1 MTEEEILARAYF
13 VMGKEAGT
21 SMEAITERYKRLAM
35 VWHSDRFPKA
45 EAKAEAEEE
54 MKKINNARDDLK
66 KHFANSHK
74 ATGYCACRPGAAADK
89 PRERAGTGQAPGPGK
104 RRTTQENNTEE
115 AEARRR
121 NDERAR
127 RAAEDEAAAKA
138 KQAAAN
144 AQRANSEQSAQS
156 ALEQTK
162 LAADEKLRWKISIGM
177 VVAWVCLNAF
187 GAFSMNAKSWW
198 HDFSWKWDRDHSST
212 PPASQ
217 SPEPSTPG
225 YIPGYNK
232 TPGGDQSSWQQQ
244 QEQDQKRRDE
254 QAESQKK
261 QDIYNTRMAI
271 DRYQKTIAHCTSE
284 IAKMDAQLADPL
296 VSDYEKR
303 KSSSFADAQRGY
315 LAQAQS
321 DLAEAQ
327 KRFTELTGRPASEA
341 NTTDWSPTASP
352 TITPSNSNL
361 GLPLNG
367 TNFTSPAPPPV
378 LAPSNPLL
386 TPSTT
391 TQSSQPWKPNYLQNP
406 TGITP
411 FNPVGSSQ
419 SVSPYI
425 NKNNPLFKKTSPN
438 LFDKSNVQNQ

>member
-144 AQRANSEQSAQS
+144 AQRATTEQSAQS

-162 LAADEKLRWKISIGM
+162 LAADEQLRWKVSIGI
-177 VVAWVCLNAF
+177 VIAWVCLNAF

-212 PPASQ
+212 PPSSQ
-217 SPEPSTPG
+217 ANPDPSTSSYFP
-225 YIPGYNK
+225 PYNK
-232 TPGGDQSSWQQQ
+232 PPTW
-244 QEQDQKRRDE
+244 QEQHDLEQKRRDE
-254 QAESQKK
+254 QAEIQKK
-261 QDIYNTRMAI
+261 KDIYDTRAAI

-284 IAKMDAQLADPL
+284 IAKVDAQLADPS

-315 LAQAQS
+315 LAEAQGN
-321 DLAEAQ
+321 LAEVQ

-341 NTTDWSPTASP
+341 NTTDWTPNASP

-361 GLPLNG
+361 GLPVNG

-378 LAPSNPLL
+378 LTPSNNLF
-386 TPSTT
+386 TSPSTS
-391 TQSSQPWKPNYLQNP
+391 TQTQP
-406 TGITP
+406 
-411 FNPVGSSQ
+411 
-419 SVSPYI
+419 
-425 NKNNPLFKKTSPN
+425 
-438 LFDKSNVQNQ
+438 

>member
-66 KHFANSHK
+66 KHFANNHK
-74 ATGYCACRPGAAADK
+74 ATGYCACRPGVATDK
-89 PRERAGTGQAPGPGK
+89 PRERTGSGQAPGPGK
-104 RRTTQENNTEE
+104 RRTTQETNNEE
-115 AEARRR
+115 AEARKR
-121 NDERAR
+121 NEERAR
-127 RAAEDEAAAKA
+127 RAAEDAAAAKA
-138 KQAAAN
+138 KKAAAA
-144 AQRANSEQSAQS
+144 AQQATAEQTVQS

-162 LAADEKLRWKISIGM
+162 LAADEKLRWKISICM
-177 VVAWVCLNAF
+177 VIAWVCLNAF

-198 HDFSWKWDRDHSST
+198 HDFSWKWERDHAPT
-212 PPASQ
+212 PPTSTT
-217 SPEPSTPG
+217 PDPSTQG

-232 TPGGDQSSWQQQ
+232 TPGGDQNSWQQQ
-244 QEQDQKRRDE
+244 QNEDQKRRDE
-254 QAESQKK
+254 QAERQKK
-261 QDIYNTRMAI
+261 QDIYNTRQAI

-284 IAKMDAQLADPL
+284 IAKVDAQLADPS

-315 LAQAQS
+315 LAEAQGN
-321 DLAEAQ
+321 LAEAQ

-341 NTTDWSPTASP
+341 NITDWSPTASP
-352 TITPSNSNL
+352 TIAPSNNNL
-361 GLPLNG
+361 AVPING
-367 TNFTSPAPPPV
+367 TNFTSPAPPPIST
-378 LAPSNPLL
+378 PSNLFM
-386 TPSTT
+386 TPSTPT
-391 TQSSQPWKPNYLQNP
+391 VSQPWKPNYLQNQN
-406 TGITP
+406 TIAP
-411 FNPVGSSQ
+411 FNTGNASQ

-425 NKNNPLFKKTSPN
+425 DKNNPIFKQRTPN
-438 LFDKSNVQNQ
+438 LFDKAGGQNP

>member
-21 SMEAITERYKRLAM
+21 SMEVITERYKRLAM

-66 KHFANSHK
+66 KHFASNHK
-74 ATGYCACRPGAAADK
+74 ATGYCACRPGAATDK
-89 PRERAGTGQAPGPGK
+89 PRARAGTGQAPGPGK

-144 AQRANSEQSAQS
+144 AQRATSEQSAQS

-162 LAADEKLRWKISIGM
+162 LAADEKLRWKISIGII
-177 VVAWVCLNAF
+177 VAWVCLNAF

-198 HDFSWKWDRDHSST
+198 HDFSWKWERDHAPT
-212 PPASQ
+212 PPAQ
-217 SPEPSTPG
+217 INPQTSTPDTVS
-225 YIPGYNK
+225 PYNK
-232 TPGGDQSSWQQQ
+232 FPGGGQNTWQQQ
-244 QEQDQKRRDE
+244 QDADQKRRDE

-261 QDIYNTRMAI
+261 QDIYNTRAAI
-271 DRYQKTIAHCTSE
+271 DRYQKTIVHCTSE
-284 IAKMDAQLADPL
+284 IAKVDAQLADPS

-315 LAQAQS
+315 LAEAQGN
-321 DLAEAQ
+321 LAEAQ
-327 KRFTELTGRPASEA
+327 KRFTELTGRPGSET

-352 TITPSNSNL
+352 TVRNL
-361 GLPLNG
+361 GLPLNE
-367 TNFTSPAPPPV
+367 TNFTSPTPPPV
-378 LAPSNPLL
+378 VTPSNLFT
-386 TPSTT
+386 TPSPS
-391 TQSSQPWKPNYLQNP
+391 TQSQPWKPSYLQSP
-406 TGITP
+406 TTIAP
-411 FNPVGSSQ
+411 FNPPSSAQ
-419 SVSPYI
+419 SISPYI
-425 NKNNPLFKKTSPN
+425 DKTNPIFKQRTPN
-438 LFDKSNVQNQ
+438 LFDKAGEQNP

>member
-21 SMEAITERYKRLAM
+21 SMEVITERYKRLAM

-66 KHFANSHK
+66 KHFANNHK
-74 ATGYCACRPGAAADK
+74 ATGYCACRPGAATDK

-144 AQRANSEQSAQS
+144 AQRATSEQSAQS

-198 HDFSWKWDRDHSST
+198 HDFSWKWERDHSST

-217 SPEPSTPG
+217 SPEPNTPG

-244 QEQDQKRRDE
+244 QEQDQKRRDQ

-261 QDIYNTRMAI
+261 QDIYNTRAAI
-271 DRYQKTIAHCTSE
+271 DRYQKTIAHCTAE
-284 IAKMDAQLADPL
+284 IAKIDSQLADQS

-303 KSSSFADAQRGY
+303 KSSNFADAQRGY
-315 LAQAQS
+315 LTEAQNN
-321 DLAEAQ
+321 LAEAQ
-327 KRFTELTGRPASEA
+327 KRFTELTGRPASQA

-361 GLPLNG
+361 SLPLNG
-367 TNFTSPAPPPV
+367 TNFTNPAPPPV
-378 LAPSNPLL
+378 STPSNLFT
-386 TPSTT
+386 TPPTSTQT
-391 TQSSQPWKPNYLQNP
+391 QPWKANYLQNP
-406 TGITP
+406 NTIAP
-411 FNPVGSSQ
+411 FNPSSSTQ
-419 SVSPYI
+419 SLSPYI
-425 NKNNPLFKKTSPN
+425 DKSNPIFKQRTPN
-438 LFDKSNVQNQ
+438 LFDKSSGQNP

>member
-13 VMGKEAGT
+13 VMGIDAGS
-21 SMEAITERYKRLAM
+21 SMEAILTRYRRLAM
-35 VWHSDRFPKA
+35 VWHSDRFPQP
-45 EAKAEAEEE
+45 EAKQGAEEE
-54 MKKINNARDDLK
+54 MKKINNARDELK
-66 KHFANSHK
+66 KHFATNHK
-74 ATGYCACRPGAAADK
+74 ESGYCACRPGAAADK
-89 PRERAGTGQAPGPGK
+89 PKERTGTGQAPGPGK
-104 RRTTQENNTEE
+104 RRTTQENNREE

-121 NDERAR
+121 NEERAR
-127 RAAEDEAAAKA
+127 KAAEDEAAAKA

-144 AQRANSEQSAQS
+144 AQRANSEQTMQS

-162 LAADEKLRWKISIGM
+162 LANDESLRWKVSIGM
-177 VVAWVCLNAF
+177 VIAWIALNAF
-187 GAFSMNAKSWW
+187 GAFSMYAKSMW
-198 HDFSWKWDRDHSST
+198 HDFSWKWDRDHPST
-212 PPASQ
+212 PPAQ
-217 SPEPSTPG
+217 TNPQAITPDYISP
-225 YIPGYNK
+225 YNK
-232 TPGGDQSSWQQQ
+232 SPGGDQNSWQQQ
-244 QEQDQKRRDE
+244 QDADQKRRDE

-261 QDIYNTRMAI
+261 QDIYSTRMAI
-271 DRYQKTIAHCTSE
+271 DRYQKTITHCTTE
-284 IAKMDAQLADPL
+284 IAKVDAQLADPS

-321 DLAEAQ
+321 DLVEAQ

-391 TQSSQPWKPNYLQNP
+391 TPSSQPWKPNYLQNP
-406 TGITP
+406 TGVAP

-425 NKNNPLFKKTSPN
+425 NRNNPLFKQATPN
-438 LFDKSNVQNQ
+438 LLDKSSGQNP

>member
-13 VMGKEAGT
+13 IMGKEAGT

-45 EAKAEAEEE
+45 EAKQEAEEE

-104 RRTTQENNTEE
+104 RRTTQENDTEE

-127 RAAEDEAAAKA
+127 RAAEDEAAARA

-144 AQRANSEQSAQS
+144 AQRATTEQSAQS

-162 LAADEKLRWKISIGM
+162 LAADEQLRWKVSIGM
-177 VVAWVCLNAF
+177 VIAWVCLNAF

-212 PPASQ
+212 PPSSQ
-217 SPEPSTPG
+217 ANPEPST
-225 YIPGYNK
+225 
-232 TPGGDQSSWQQQ
+232 SSYFPPYKKPPTWQQQ
-244 QEQDQKRRDE
+244 HDLEQKRRDE
-254 QAESQKK
+254 QAEIQKK
-261 QDIYNTRMAI
+261 KDIYDTRAAI

-284 IAKMDAQLADPL
+284 IAKVDAQLANPS
-296 VSDYEKR
+296 VSDYAKR
-303 KSSSFADAQRGY
+303 QSSSFADAQRGY
-315 LAQAQS
+315 LAEAQGN
-321 DLAEAQ
+321 LAEAQ

-341 NTTDWSPTASP
+341 NTTDWTPNASP
-352 TITPSNSNL
+352 TITPTNSNL
-361 GLPLNG
+361 GLPPSG
-367 TNFTSPAPPPV
+367 TNFASPAPPPV
-378 LAPSNPLL
+378 SVPSNLFT
-386 TPSTT
+386 TPSTS
-391 TQSSQPWKPNYLQNP
+391 TQTQPWKPNYLQNQN
-406 TGITP
+406 TIAP
-411 FNPVGSSQ
+411 FNPVSPSP

-425 NKNNPLFKKTSPN
+425 DKTNPIFKQRTPN
-438 LFDKSNVQNQ
+438 LFDKAAGQNP